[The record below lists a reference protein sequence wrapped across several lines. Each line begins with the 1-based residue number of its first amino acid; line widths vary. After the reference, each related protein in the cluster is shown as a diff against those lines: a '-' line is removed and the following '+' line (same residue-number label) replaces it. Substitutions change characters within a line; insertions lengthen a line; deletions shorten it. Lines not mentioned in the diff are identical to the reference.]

1 MNFYWYSQN
10 WNRQIDRLTD
20 QQTNRPSYRDAM
32 MHIVSLV
39 YFLTYLL
46 KNIEFPW
53 FWQKHHGPTDGRTN
67 GPTDPLIE
75 MRGRPWIIVAIALGR
90 AAIHVEAAAG
100 CKSGSIANPVQPSSE
115 SPLESEFSFS
125 AENDP
130 NKSYW
135 QGLCLHIFHSTVI
148 KITLY
153 DRENLDDHID
163 TLRIFLYR
171 CCAFSGSPNRETE
184 MDR

>member
-1 MNFYWYSQN
+1 MTSWHKIFHELSFYLLETMNFYWYSQN

-100 CKSGSIANPVQPSSE
+100 CKSGSIANPVQRSSE
-115 SPLESEFSFS
+115 SPLENEFCSQR
-125 AENDP
+125 
-130 NKSYW
+130 K
-135 QGLCLHIFHSTVI
+135 T
-148 KITLY
+148 
-153 DRENLDDHID
+153 NL
-163 TLRIFLYR
+163 TNRIEKA
-171 CCAFSGSPNRETE
+171 CACTFFIVQ
-184 MDR
+184 